1 MDEMTDQRWQ
11 AFAEEVISGVKEWRM
26 AHPKATFREIEE
38 AVHERTSQLEARLLQ
53 EAALA
58 SEQTDWQD
66 APEAERPH
74 CPNCGTVLQ
83 ARGKRKR
90 ELQSRGGQTL
100 RLTRSYGT
108 CPACGMGLFP
118 PG

>member
-1 MDEMTDQRWQ
+1 MDEQMEQHWRSL
-11 AFAEEVISGVKEWRM
+11 AEEVVSGVREWRQ

-53 EAALA
+53 EAAVA
-58 SEQTDWQD
+58 SEQADWQD
-66 APEAERPH
+66 APEAERPR

-83 ARGKRKR
+83 ARGKRQR
-90 ELQSRGGQTL
+90 ALQSRGGQTIKIS
-100 RLTRSYGT
+100 RRYGT